1 MERLI
6 EFGQDIDG
14 TEVDEEFSP
23 EGISVSTL
31 KIKIQPITY
40 QLHIENGSYDVFT
53 RKATNKYPTIANDN
67 TQKGMVSQKKE
78 LISKFLDCAVGLRN
92 NLDEAQKLSMQKK
105 WENLKDSIAKTSAG
119 NQGIESETEKG
130 KITKQEQ
137 SDNLEKRLGILNLQT
152 RGLRFNK

>member
-1 MERLI
+1 M
-6 EFGQDIDG
+6 
-14 TEVDEEFSP
+14 
-23 EGISVSTL
+23 

-92 NLDEAQKLSMQKK
+92 NLDEAQKLSMQK
-105 WENLKDSIAKTSAG
+105 NGRT
-119 NQGIESETEKG
+119 
-130 KITKQEQ
+130 
-137 SDNLEKRLGILNLQT
+137 
-152 RGLRFNK
+152 